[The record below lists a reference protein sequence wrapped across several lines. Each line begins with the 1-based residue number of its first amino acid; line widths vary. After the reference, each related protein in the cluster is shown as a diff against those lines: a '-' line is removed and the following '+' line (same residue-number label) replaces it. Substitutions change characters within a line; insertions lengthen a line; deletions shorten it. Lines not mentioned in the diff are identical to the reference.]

1 MWFFLD
7 PLVMALIGL
16 LLLEAMAFVALWLPF
31 GIVTVAQLVRAAS
44 SPGREGLPTVEHPG
58 GNMRR
63 WHVVAVCLVTSAAI
77 ASGIQYALGPD
88 TALDDVDL
96 AVAPGQFVDFALIK
110 VSLWIASASLIFS
123 FLYLGR
129 LVQHGVPYAEILWFG
144 VCVIPA
150 TMFALSTYASAA
162 NHGGA
167 VSLGAAGCVS
177 YILAVLMPRGKLKV
191 AVWAVSCGAIAMSV
205 SDFVGPWNPVWL
217 FLVIAAG
224 YATYRLEWKS
234 MSRADSAS
242 TRTASKDD
250 SGSCAQGNSTSR
262 GKTAAKTRRAVAFMS
277 VLAVGAVALVL
288 VARVGPVLDG
298 AVPAVLVALL
308 SLTIAAIGAGAAS
321 VVTTAIGVRGSR
333 VADAATMFV
342 VLLAVASVIHLAV
355 APGAQ
360 GSVFGASGSAQFW
373 KLVLGVFATVG
384 AAVIAYTTLTGKACQ
399 VRPFMVATVLPAA
412 YLLPSAELIVY
423 IPEDAAVAWLQRAI
437 EAGITLGMLSLMWYA
452 LGPGRM
458 QRRTEEYDPPRG
470 IDAEAV
476 ASF

>member
-1 MWFFLD
+1 MWLFLD

-31 GIVTVAQLVRAAS
+31 GIVTVAQLVRAAN
-44 SPGREGLPTVEHPG
+44 SPGREGLPRDEHPG

-63 WHVVAVCLVTSAAI
+63 WHIVAVCLVASAAI
-77 ASGIQYALGPD
+77 ASGIQYALGPE
-88 TALDDVDL
+88 TVPDDVDL
-96 AVAPGQFVDFALIK
+96 TVAPGQFVDFALIK
-110 VSLWIASASLIFS
+110 VSLWIATVSLIFS

-144 VCVIPA
+144 VCVTPA

-167 VSLGAAGCVS
+167 VLLGAAGCVS
-177 YILAVLMPRGKLKV
+177 YIAAVLMPRGKLKV
-191 AVWAVSCGAIAMSV
+191 AVWAVSCCAIAMAV
-205 SDFVGPWNPVWL
+205 SDFVGPSNPVWL
-217 FLVIAAG
+217 FMVIAAG

-234 MSRADSAS
+234 MSRADSTS
-242 TRTASKDD
+242 TRTESKDD
-250 SGSCAQGNSTSR
+250 LWPIAQGNSTSR
-262 GKTAAKTRRAVAFMS
+262 GKSIATTQRVVAFLS
-277 VLAVGAVALVL
+277 VLAVGGASLALI
-288 VARVGPVLDG
+288 ARGVPVLDG

-308 SLTIAAIGAGAAS
+308 SLTIAAIGAGS
-321 VVTTAIGVRGSR
+321 IVVATTAIGVRGSR

-423 IPEDAAVAWLQRAI
+423 IPEDAAMAWLQRAL
-437 EAGITLGMLSLMWYA
+437 EAGITLGMLSLMWYT

-458 QRRTEEYDPPRG
+458 QRRTKEVDVQRG
-470 IDAEAV
+470 ESAEAV
-476 ASF
+476 KSF

>member
-44 SPGREGLPTVEHPG
+44 SPGREGLPRDEHPG

-63 WHVVAVCLVTSAAI
+63 WHIVAVCLVTSAAI

-88 TALDDVDL
+88 SALDDVDIT
-96 AVAPGQFVDFALIK
+96 VAPGQFVDFALIK

-123 FLYLGR
+123 FLYLAR

-177 YILAVLMPRGKLKV
+177 YIVAVLMPRGKLKV
-191 AVWAVSCGAIAMSV
+191 AVWAASCCAIAMAV
-205 SDFVGPWNPVWL
+205 SDFVGPSNPVWL

-224 YATYRLEWKS
+224 YSSYRTEWKS
-234 MSRADSAS
+234 MLRADSAS

-250 SGSCAQGNSTSR
+250 LWPIAQGNSTSR
-262 GKTAAKTRRAVAFMS
+262 GKSVATSQRVVTYAS
-277 VLAVGAVALVL
+277 VFAVGGVALVL
-288 VARVGPVLDG
+288 VARVGPVLDE

-308 SLTIAAIGAGAAS
+308 SLTIVAIGAGATS

-342 VLLAVASVIHLAV
+342 VLLAVASVLHLV
-355 APGAQ
+355 GVPGVQ

-373 KLVLGVFATVG
+373 KLVLGVFAILG
-384 AAVIAYTTLTGKACQ
+384 AVVIAYTTLTGKARQ

-412 YLLPSAELIVY
+412 YLLPSAELITY
-423 IPEDAAVAWLQRAI
+423 IPEDAAMAWLQRAI

-458 QRRTEEYDPPRG
+458 QRR
-470 IDAEAV
+470 
-476 ASF
+476 